1 MAKRIKILPAA
12 ESRLIEIWR
21 YTLETWN
28 EEQADSYV
36 VGLVAALEDVADR
49 PTRWKPVRDTAL
61 RGVWFI
67 RYRHHFIFFR
77 QLPGGCLGVISILH
91 ESMDIPRRL
100 KEDADGQR

>member
-1 MAKRIKILPAA
+1 MRIKILPAA
-12 ESRLIEIWR
+12 ESRLIAIWR
-21 YTLETWN
+21 YTRETWD

-36 VGLVAALEDVADR
+36 TGLVTAIEDIADR
-49 PTRWKPVRDTAL
+49 PLSWKSVRDPAL

-77 QLPGGCLGVISILH
+77 RLPSACLGVISILH

-100 KEDADGQR
+100 REDADGRPS